1 MAGEVRP
8 LEEASQLPGDKMKTS
23 RVGKILIG
31 AALAFIA
38 AYITMREQ
46 IPPWTGPFIG
56 KRVVIQRETDP
67 SHSTSWVFA
76 NVVDLQKMFA
86 LQKGDECFVLTAP
99 EWRWHDEKGGLS
111 LVPVFCPAKGAGW
124 TDHHIVDGA

>member
-1 MAGEVRP
+1 
-8 LEEASQLPGDKMKTS
+8 MKTAFI
-23 RVGKILIG
+23 VKFLAG

-38 AYITMREQ
+38 VFITMKEQ
-46 IPPWTGPFIG
+46 TQPWTGPFIG

-67 SHSTSWVFA
+67 SLSTSLVFA
-76 NVVDLQKMFA
+76 DVVDFQKIFV

-111 LVPVFCPAKGAGW
+111 LVPVFCPAKGARW
-124 TDHHIVDGA
+124 TDHHILDGV